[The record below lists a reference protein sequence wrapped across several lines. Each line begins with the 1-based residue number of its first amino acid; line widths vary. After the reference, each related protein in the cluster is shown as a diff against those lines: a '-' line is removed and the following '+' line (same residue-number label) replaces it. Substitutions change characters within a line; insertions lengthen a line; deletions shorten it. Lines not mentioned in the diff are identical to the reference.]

1 MNTVD
6 TPLTR
11 LNQALA
17 DFIQFL
23 EEEAVALAA
32 RDAEQLGALLPR
44 RNEIHR
50 ALAGHWMELARSA
63 GIDQPKGL
71 ADMRKH
77 LFAAG
82 PVSPDWRKLE
92 ELAHVSDRLNHVNG
106 RLIEEQMRRTQAA
119 MQVLQNSL
127 ASRGVYGADGK
138 VTDFMNLNR
147 RIDSA

>member
-1 MNTVD
+1 MSAVEHA
-6 TPLTR
+6 LGQ

-17 DFIQFL
+17 DFIQLL

-32 RDAEQLGALLPR
+32 RDAERLGALLPR
-44 RNEIHR
+44 RNEIHQ
-50 ALAGHWMELARSA
+50 ALAGRWMELARLA
-63 GIDQPKGL
+63 GTDEPEGL
-71 ADMRKH
+71 ADMRKR
-77 LFAAG
+77 LFADG
-82 PVSPDWRKLE
+82 PVSPGWRKLE
-92 ELAHVSDRLNHVNG
+92 ELAQVSDRLNHING

-138 VTDFMNLNR
+138 VADFMNLNR